1 MNVANDRSCR
11 FNRHCFRSSMSSM
24 IVNVVNDRHRSSM
37 SSMIEVVVLIVVVV
51 VDRGNPTDKIPGITN
66 GSVAPDADFV
76 K

>member
-1 MNVANDRSCR
+1 
-11 FNRHCFRSSMSSM
+11 MSSM